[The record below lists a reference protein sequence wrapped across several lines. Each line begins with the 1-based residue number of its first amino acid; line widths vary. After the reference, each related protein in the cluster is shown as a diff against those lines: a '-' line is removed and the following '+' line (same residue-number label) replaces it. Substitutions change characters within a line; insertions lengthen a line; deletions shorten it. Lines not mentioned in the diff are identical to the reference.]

1 MGGEICPK
9 MDFNLTTVRHGRVNQ
24 DHLHESAIN
33 KSSLQQ
39 KNALDR
45 FANNVPDALLLLLV
59 AFFQFQASF
68 VKNVAN
74 HSLS

>member
-1 MGGEICPK
+1 MGREICPE
-9 MDFNLTTVRHGRVNQ
+9 MDFNLTTIRHGRVNQ
-24 DHLHESAIN
+24 NHLHESAIN

-39 KNALDR
+39 TNALHR
-45 FANNVPDALLLLLV
+45 FVNNVPNALLLLLL

-68 VKNVAN
+68 LKNVAN

>member
-9 MDFNLTTVRHGRVNQ
+9 MDFNLTTIRHGRVNQ

-45 FANNVPDALLLLLV
+45 FVNNAPNVLFLSFV
-59 AFFQFQASF
+59 FFFQVSSIICKQCCEP
-68 VKNVAN
+68 
-74 HSLS
+74 